1 VAGGVN
7 AQSEKWSSG
16 QSKLANGDAE
26 GAYRELLAFEG
37 RFVGTPEYD
46 YLLGLAALESGQ
58 RDITVLSIKQ
68 GTPANRT
75 PVSNIGLLNTRT
87 TQPLKPNQCRSK
99 ALSSA

>member
-1 VAGGVN
+1 MAGGVN

-58 RDITVLSIKQ
+58 RDITVLSTKARYTSKSHARIKHWLAKYAYH
-68 GTPANRT
+68 PA
-75 PVSNIGLLNTRT
+75 PQ
-87 TQPLKPNQCRSK
+87 TQPVPV
-99 ALSSA
+99 